1 MSQTTGTSRFRSAP
15 STAKVGGTCISN
27 NSSRP
32 TLPWSSRVLSLAT
45 IHHNR
50 KFDKESKKMWK
61 YSASHAFHA
70 VRKARSSFLTSPSS
84 RRQISAT
91 APVVFLRR
99 PFHSGSKNNQPCFQ
113 RAFSTNK
120 DIPDNITP
128 TKRSS
133 NWWIRLGWTLLGLV
147 VLDQALQIKQEWEDE
162 GKRQMLK
169 QIQKEADDTHP
180 TDFNESLPT
189 LFKCRLMHIEPSLD
203 GTKML
208 TRRQQQTS
216 GSTSLQPGDV
226 VDVIEANVG
235 PNQAYHVCRVKS
247 RDSNTTS
254 VLVGWYPVMFLER
267 VE

>member
-1 MSQTTGTSRFRSAP
+1 
-15 STAKVGGTCISN
+15 
-27 NSSRP
+27 
-32 TLPWSSRVLSLAT
+32 
-45 IHHNR
+45 
-50 KFDKESKKMWK
+50 MWK
-61 YSASHAFHA
+61 HKASHAFHA
-70 VRKARSSFLTSPSS
+70 VRTTRSSFLTGPSS
-84 RRQISAT
+84 MRQTSAT
-91 APVVFLRR
+91 ASVVFLRR

-120 DIPDNITP
+120 DIPDNIAP
-128 TKRSS
+128 TKRGS

-162 GKRQMLK
+162 GKRQVLK

-180 TDFNESLPT
+180 ADFNESLPT
-189 LFKCRLMHIEPSLD
+189 LFKCRLVHIEPSLD

-208 TRRQQQTS
+208 TRKQKQTT
-216 GSTSLQPGDV
+216 GSTSLQPGDI

-247 RDSNTTS
+247 RDSNATS